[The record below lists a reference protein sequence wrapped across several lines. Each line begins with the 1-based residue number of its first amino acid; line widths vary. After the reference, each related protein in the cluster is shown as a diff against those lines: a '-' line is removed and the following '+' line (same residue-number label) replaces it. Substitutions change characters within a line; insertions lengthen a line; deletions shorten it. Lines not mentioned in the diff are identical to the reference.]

1 MVLFRNYYNFD
12 SIFYATLTILLV
24 VPNTDALICY
34 QCNGCTNPFNANAP
48 GVTQVTAERG
58 EVCGK
63 LMIGPIIIKGL
74 RTICA
79 GGLNHCE
86 LGPVPGTGGSGGVCC
101 CNDKDLCNGLSF
113 IRPCSILT
121 VAIAVVAPFFVS

>member
-58 EVCGK
+58 EVCGV
-63 LMIGPIIIKGL
+63 
-74 RTICA
+74 RQ
-79 GGLNHCE
+79 
-86 LGPVPGTGGSGGVCC
+86 
-101 CNDKDLCNGLSF
+101 LCLKSAVLLQGWK
-113 IRPCSILT
+113 RLT
-121 VAIAVVAPFFVS
+121 